1 MIGFGG
7 FLKNFRDSVY
17 YNNTP
22 IGIQYDGKSL
32 LINIDIDKALN
43 SKRHSG
49 TCTSTQSPQTNPF
62 QKPTVLYSSLC
73 LKVGHLFINV

>member
-22 IGIQYDGKSL
+22 IGIHYDGKSL
-32 LINIDIDKALN
+32 LINTDKALN
-43 SKRHSG
+43 SKRNSG
-49 TCTSTQSPQTNPF
+49 TYTSTQSPQTNPF
-62 QKPTVLYSSLC
+62 QKTTELYSSLC
-73 LKVGHLFINV
+73 LKVGHLFINA